1 MGTTYKVILVDYD
14 QDLIEE
20 GIYSS
25 LNSVN
30 QEMSTYIDTS
40 SISRLNSS
48 NIGDWIEVSENFI
61 KVATFSQQLCIET
74 QGAFNIS
81 IGHFVNFYGFG
92 PPQVANDHQINK
104 LEELKDQVSCISYKV
119 DETKKRIKR
128 INDVYIDMSAVA
140 KGFAIDH
147 LSSFFDSL
155 SINSY
160 FIQFFFLIVPLTHQ
174 LHDF

>member
-25 LNSVN
+25 LNSIN

-92 PPQVANDHQINK
+92 PPQVTNDHQINK
-104 LEELKDQVSCISYKV
+104 LE
-119 DETKKRIKR
+119 
-128 INDVYIDMSAVA
+128 
-140 KGFAIDH
+140 
-147 LSSFFDSL
+147 
-155 SINSY
+155 
-160 FIQFFFLIVPLTHQ
+160 
-174 LHDF
+174 